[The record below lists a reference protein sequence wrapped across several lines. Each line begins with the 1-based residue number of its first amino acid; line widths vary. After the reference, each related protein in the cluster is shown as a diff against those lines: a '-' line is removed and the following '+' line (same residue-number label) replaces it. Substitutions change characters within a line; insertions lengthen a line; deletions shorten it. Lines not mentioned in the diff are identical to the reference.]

1 MDCSPPGYSV
11 LGDSPGKN
19 TGVGCHVLLQGI
31 FLTEGLNPGLL
42 HRRWILYPLSHRGNP
57 RILEWI
63 ACPFSRVS
71 SWPRNWATV
80 SCIAGRF
87 FTSWATR
94 ETQSES
100 VSCSVMSDSAW
111 TGSNSDLPGS
121 SVHGILQAKILEWV
135 AIPFSRGSSWPRDQ
149 THISYISHN
158 YPLPTFKS
166 EKAMAPHSSTF
177 TYKIP
182 WMEEPGRLHSMGSLE
197 LDTTERLHFH
207 FSLSCIGEGNGN
219 PLQCSCLENPKDWE
233 AW

>member
-19 TGVGCHVLLQGI
+19 TGVGCHALLQGI

-42 HRRWILYPLSHRGNP
+42 HRRWILYRLSHWGNP

-71 SWPRNWATV
+71 SWPRNWTRV

-111 TGSNSDLPGS
+111 TGSDCDPPGS
-121 SVHGILQAKILEWV
+121 SIPGILQARILEWV
-135 AIPFSRGSSWPRDQ
+135 AYPFSRGSSPPRNQ
-149 THISYISHN
+149 T
-158 YPLPTFKS
+158 
-166 EKAMAPHSSTF
+166 
-177 TYKIP
+177 
-182 WMEEPGRLHSMGSLE
+182 GV
-197 LDTTERLHFH
+197 
-207 FSLSCIGEGNGN
+207 SCIADRFFTSWACKEAPVHSELVNTLAGF
-219 PLQCSCLENPKDWE
+219 LFFICLTVNIIN
-233 AW
+233 